1 MKRLPVRYWLNWIKE
16 ESEMMKLADIRQVY
30 FIGIGGIGM
39 SALARYFLSKG
50 IAVSGYDKTTTVLTR
65 ELEAAGM
72 EIVYEEKPE
81 TIPAMVDMV
90 VYTPAIP
97 TGNKIL
103 QHFKSK
109 HQPLLK
115 RSDVLQLISE
125 SSFNICIAG
134 THGKTTI
141 STMTAHILRHS
152 GYGCNAFLGGI
163 AANYGTNFWSDERNV
178 AVIEADEYD
187 RSFLKLSPDIAVI
200 SAMDADHL
208 DIYGT
213 AKEMEKAFI
222 AFAAKVKPGG
232 VLFAQS
238 GLERGGELEAPRKFT
253 YALQNKT
260 ADITASGI
268 SAKEGAYHFSVV
280 SGSWNLENVT
290 LNMGGLHNVENSL
303 VAIAIAH
310 ELGIEDNRIRE
321 AVSAF
326 RGVKRRFEYKLKTDR
341 FTYVDDYAHHPEELK
356 ALINGARDMF
366 KGKKCT
372 VIFQPHLFSRT
383 RDFAEGFAKS
393 LDLADEVILLPIYP
407 AREEPIPGV
416 DSKMIS
422 ALMKG
427 TNRVM
432 DNKESVLQWV
442 DENEPEL
449 LITAG
454 AGDIDQLTEKITNT
468 LRKK

>member
-1 MKRLPVRYWLNWIKE
+1 
-16 ESEMMKLADIRQVY
+16 MKLADIRQVY

-39 SALARYFLSKG
+39 SALSRYFRSKG
-50 IAVSGYDKTTTVLTR
+50 IAVSGYDRSATILTR
-65 ELEAAGM
+65 KLEDDGM
-72 EIVYEEKPE
+72 KIVYEDRPE
-81 TIPAMVDMV
+81 TIPAQVDLV

-97 TGNKIL
+97 AGNKIL
-103 QHFKSK
+103 QYFKSTNL
-109 HQPLLK
+109 PIYK

-152 GYGCNAFLGGI
+152 DYGCNAFLGGI
-163 AANYGTNFWSDERNV
+163 AVNYDTNFWSHERNV
-178 AVIEADEYD
+178 SVIEADEYD

-213 AKEMEKAFI
+213 AEEMEKAFI
-222 AFAAKVKPGG
+222 AFSGKVKTSG

-238 GLERGGELEAPRKFT
+238 GLKRGSELQSPRQFT
-253 YALQNKT
+253 YALQDGK
-260 ADITASGI
+260 ADI
-268 SAKEGAYHFSVV
+268 SAESLVAKDGAYHYTVRFNA
-280 SGSWNLENVT
+280 WKLIDVT
-290 LNMGGLHNVENSL
+290 LHMGGLHNVENSL
-303 VAIAIAH
+303 AAIAIAH
-310 ELGIEDNRIRE
+310 ELGIADDRIRN
-321 AVSAF
+321 AVAAF
-326 RGVKRRFEYKLKTDR
+326 RGVKRRFEYKLKNDR
-341 FTYVDDYAHHPEELK
+341 FTYVDDYAHHPEEIR
-356 ALINGARDMF
+356 ALINGAKDMF
-366 KGKKCT
+366 RGKKCT

-383 RDFAEGFAKS
+383 RDFVKGFAES

-416 DSKMIS
+416 ESEIIS
-422 ALMKG
+422 ELMKKK
-427 TNRVM
+427 VSVLK
-432 DNKESVLQWV
+432 NKEEALQWI

-454 AGDIDQLTEKITNT
+454 AGDIDQLSETITNI
-468 LRKK
+468 LIKK